1 MKDDENITFS
11 DINKT
16 SHKPIYVL
24 VLEDSESLGQYKEDL
39 AYKARE

>member
-16 SHKPIYVL
+16 SQKPIYVV